1 MNYIYDV
8 ILNFNEELYEFYDW
22 NKDDELLHIR
32 KMPVIRVDDIFISD
46 LRRNK
51 IKINDNLNIRNKTE
65 LFQKKGIRFIENACI
80 FTDGKEAIAALIKR
94 NGLVLK
100 SKMIIDEED
109 DAVCIGKKQEVKKI
123 NYKIIENNVLDEF
136 KTRKER
142 KIQKYIFKELE
153 IMEKEKLSY
162 IYFECFN
169 EMNCINVDIKK
180 EILNN
185 FDKIYMSI
193 YEILKLSKVNK

>member
-22 NKDDELLHIR
+22 DKDDELLHIR
-32 KMPVIRVDDIFISD
+32 KMPVIKVDQTFISD

-65 LFQKKGIRFIENACI
+65 LFQKKGIRYLENACI
-80 FTDGKEAIAALIKR
+80 FTDGKEAIAVLIKR

-100 SKMIIDEED
+100 SKMIIEEED
-109 DAVCIGKKQEVKKI
+109 DAVCIGKKQETKKI
-123 NYKIIENNVLDEF
+123 DYKVIENDVLNEF

-153 IMEKEKLSY
+153 TMEKEKLNY

-169 EMNCINVDIKK
+169 ERKNTDIKK
-180 EILNN
+180 EILDN
-185 FDKIYMSI
+185 FDKVYMSI

>member
-22 NKDDELLHIR
+22 DKDDELLHIR
-32 KMPVIRVDDIFISD
+32 KMPVIKVDQTFISD

-65 LFQKKGIRFIENACI
+65 LFQKKGIRYLENACI
-80 FTDGKEAIAALIKR
+80 FTDGKEAIAVLIKR

-109 DAVCIGKKQEVKKI
+109 DAVCIGKKQETKKI
-123 NYKIIENNVLDEF
+123 DYKVIENDVLDEF

-153 IMEKEKLSY
+153 TMEKEKLNY

-169 EMNCINVDIKK
+169 ERKNTDIKK
-180 EILNN
+180 EILDN
-185 FDKIYMSI
+185 FDKVYMSI

>member
-22 NKDDELLHIR
+22 DKDDELLHIR
-32 KMPVIRVDDIFISD
+32 KMPVIKVDQTFISD

-65 LFQKKGIRFIENACI
+65 LFQKKGIRYLENACI
-80 FTDGKEAIAALIKR
+80 FTDGKEAIAVLIKR

-109 DAVCIGKKQEVKKI
+109 DAVCIGKKQETKKI
-123 NYKIIENNVLDEF
+123 DYKVIENDVLNEF

-153 IMEKEKLSY
+153 TMEKEKLNY

-169 EMNCINVDIKK
+169 ERKNTDIKK
-180 EILNN
+180 EILDN
-185 FDKIYMSI
+185 FDKVYMSI